1 MAARFWWISVPE
13 LPEVETVVRT
23 LRPAIVGR
31 RILNA
36 EFGQLRV
43 LRGLPLDT
51 AAALAGQRVVAVE
64 RYGKFIAIR
73 LERGYLV
80 VHLGMTGKLLVDAER
95 TKWTHAIFTLDQGVM
110 SFDDARQFGRIEY
123 GEELPARVS
132 ALGPEPL
139 EVSLEEFTRRVK
151 ERHSPVKAV
160 LLNQAVVRGVGN
172 IYADEA
178 LFRAGVHPKR
188 MAASLRADRVGKIYR
203 AMQEVLAE
211 AIESRGS
218 SVSNYVDAD
227 GRKGSFQNSHRVYQ
241 RTGEPCVNC
250 RSPIKRIVVAQ
261 RGTHFCPKCQ
271 K

>member
-1 MAARFWWISVPE
+1 MPE

-23 LRPAIVGR
+23 LRPTLIGR
-31 RILNA
+31 RIENA

-43 LRGLPLDT
+43 LRGLPADT
-51 AAALAGQRVVAVE
+51 AEALRGQKVLAIE
-64 RYGKFIAIR
+64 RHGKFIAIQ
-73 LERGYLV
+73 LDRGYLV
-80 VHLGMTGKLLVDAER
+80 VHLGMTGKLLVGAEP
-95 TKWTHAIFTLDQGVM
+95 TKWTHAVFTLDKGTLL
-110 SFDDARQFGRIEY
+110 FDDPRQFGRIEY
-123 GEELPARVS
+123 GAELPARVV

-139 EVSLEEFTRRVK
+139 TVTPDEFARRLRLRK
-151 ERHSPVKAV
+151 SPIKAV

-178 LFRAGVHPKR
+178 LFRAGIRPTRV
-188 MAASLRADRVGKIYR
+188 AASLTRERANRLHA

-227 GRKGSFQNSHRVYQ
+227 GRKGSFQNAHRVYQ
-241 RTGEPCVNC
+241 RTGEPCVTC
-250 RSPIKRIVVAQ
+250 GSPIKRIVVAQ
-261 RGTHFCPKCQ
+261 RSTHFCPKCQ

>member
-1 MAARFWWISVPE
+1 MPE

-36 EFGQLRV
+36 EFTQLRV
-43 LRGLPLDT
+43 LIGSPTRT
-51 AAALAGQRVVAVE
+51 ARQLAGRKIQSIE
-64 RYGKFIAIR
+64 RHGKFIAIR
-73 LERGYLV
+73 LDRGYLV
-80 VHLGMTGKLLVDAER
+80 VHLGMTGKLLVNADS
-95 TKWTHAIFTLDQGVM
+95 TKWTHAVFTLDKG
-110 SFDDARQFGRIEY
+110 SLHYDDQRQFGRIEY
-123 GEELPARVS
+123 GLELPERVA

-139 EVSLEEFTRRVK
+139 EISLSDFEARLKARK
-151 ERHSPVKAV
+151 SPIKAV

-188 MAASLRADRVGKIYR
+188 MASSLKKDRVERIYN
-203 AMQEVLAE
+203 AMREVLAE

-227 GRKGSFQNSHRVYQ
+227 GRKGSFQQAHRVYR
-241 RTGEPCVNC
+241 RTGEACVKC
-250 RSPIKRIVVAQ
+250 GGEIKRIVLAQ

-271 K
+271 R

>member
-1 MAARFWWISVPE
+1 MPE

-51 AAALAGQRVVAVE
+51 AAALAGQRVKAVS
-64 RYGKFIAIR
+64 RHGKFISIE
-73 LERGYLV
+73 LDRGYLV

-95 TKWTHAIFTLDQGVM
+95 TKWTHAIFTLDKGVLIY
-110 SFDDARQFGRIEY
+110 DDPRQFGRIEY
-123 GEELPARVS
+123 GEQIPERVA

-139 EVSLEEFTRRVK
+139 EIPLADFAHRLKQRS
-151 ERHSPVKAV
+151 SSIKAV
-160 LLNQAVVRGVGN
+160 LLNQSVVRGMGN

-178 LFRAGVHPKR
+178 LFRAGIRPTRV
-188 MAASLRADRVGKIYR
+188 ASSLRADRVERLYN
-203 AMQEVLAE
+203 AMREVLIE
-211 AIESRGS
+211 AIEGRGS
-218 SVSNYVDAD
+218 SVSNYVDAE
-227 GRKGSFQNSHRVYQ
+227 GRKGSFQESHRVYQ
-241 RTGEPCVNC
+241 RTGEPCVAC
-250 RSPIKRIVVAQ
+250 GAPIRRMVLAQ

>member
-1 MAARFWWISVPE
+1 MPE

-23 LRPAIVGR
+23 LRPLIVGR

-36 EFGQLRV
+36 EFRQLRV
-43 LRGLPLDT
+43 LRGSPNET
-51 AAALAGQRVVAVE
+51 SEALAGRKVIGID

-73 LERGYLV
+73 LDRGYLV
-80 VHLGMTGKLLVDAER
+80 VHLGMTGKLLVNAVP
-95 TKWTHAIFTLDQGVM
+95 TKWTHAVFTLDKGVM
-110 SFDDARQFGRIEY
+110 HFDDQRQFGRVEY
-123 GEELPARVS
+123 GVELPERVG

-139 EVSLEEFTRRVK
+139 EVSLADFAKAVK
-151 ERHSPVKAV
+151 ERRSPIKAV

-178 LFRAGVHPKR
+178 LFRAGVRPVR
-188 MAASLRADRVGKIYR
+188 AAASLSPWRVQRIYD
-203 AMQEVLAE
+203 AMREVLAE

-227 GRKGSFQNSHRVYQ
+227 GRKGSFQLAHRVYR

-250 RSPIKRIVVAQ
+250 GTAIQRILVAQ

>member
-1 MAARFWWISVPE
+1 MPE

-36 EFGQLRV
+36 EFSQLRV
-43 LRGLPLDT
+43 LRGSPHET
-51 AAALAGQRVVAVE
+51 TKALVGRRIKSIE
-64 RYGKFIAIR
+64 RRGKFIAIR
-73 LERGYLV
+73 LDRGYLV
-80 VHLGMTGKLLVDAER
+80 VHLGMTGKLLVNAEQ
-95 TKWTHAIFTLDQGVM
+95 TKFTHAIFTLDQGM
-110 SFDDARQFGRIEY
+110 LHYDDQRQFGRIEY
-123 GEELPARVS
+123 GDELPDRVA

-139 EVSLEEFTRRVK
+139 EVTLADFTARVK
-151 ERHSPVKAV
+151 ARKSPIKAV
-160 LLNQAVVRGVGN
+160 LLNQSVVRGVGN

-188 MAASLRADRVGKIYR
+188 AAASLGKDRVERIYR
-203 AMQEVLAE
+203 AMREVLAE

-227 GRKGSFQNSHRVYQ
+227 GRKGSFQLAHRVYR
-241 RTGEPCVNC
+241 RTGEPCTKC
-250 RSPIKRIVVAQ
+250 GTAIRRIVVAQ

-271 K
+271 R

>member
-1 MAARFWWISVPE
+1 MPE

-36 EFGQLRV
+36 EFLQLRV
-43 LRGLPLDT
+43 LRGSPHAT
-51 AAALAGQRVVAVE
+51 TKALVGRRIKSIE
-64 RYGKFIAIR
+64 RHGKFIAIR
-73 LERGYLV
+73 LDRGYLV
-80 VHLGMTGKLLVDAER
+80 IHLGMTGKLLVNAES
-95 TKWTHAIFTLDQGVM
+95 TKWTHAIFTLDHGILHY
-110 SFDDARQFGRIEY
+110 DDQRQFGRIEY
-123 GEELPARVS
+123 GVELPDRVA

-139 EVSLEEFTRRVK
+139 EVTLADFATRLRA
-151 ERHSPVKAV
+151 RSSPVKAV
-160 LLNQAVVRGVGN
+160 LLNQAVVRGIGN

-188 MAASLRADRVGKIYR
+188 AAASLGKDRIERVYN
-203 AMQEVLAE
+203 AMREVLAE

-227 GRKGSFQNSHRVYQ
+227 GRKGSFQLAHRVYR
-241 RTGEPCVNC
+241 RTGEPCISC
-250 RSPIKRIVVAQ
+250 GTKIKRTVLVQ

-271 K
+271 R

>member
-1 MAARFWWISVPE
+1 M
-13 LPEVETVVRT
+13 
-23 LRPAIVGR
+23 GR

-51 AAALAGQRVVAVE
+51 AAALAGQRVLAVE
-64 RYGKFIAIR
+64 RHGKFIAIR

-80 VHLGMTGKLLVDAER
+80 VHLGMTGKLLMDAVR
-95 TKWTHAIFTLDQGVM
+95 TKWTHAIFTLDEGVM

-123 GEELPARVS
+123 GAELPARVS

-139 EVSLEEFTRRVK
+139 EVSPEEFARRLK

-188 MAASLRADRVGKIYR
+188 VASSLRKDRVGEALSRNAGGAGGGDRKPRVFGVELRGCGR
-203 AMQEVLAE
+203 AGRGV
-211 AIESRGS
+211 SRIRIGFINEPGS
-218 SVSNYVDAD
+218 LV
-227 GRKGSFQNSHRVYQ
+227 
-241 RTGEPCVNC
+241 
-250 RSPIKRIVVAQ
+250 
-261 RGTHFCPKCQ
+261 
-271 K
+271 

>member
-1 MAARFWWISVPE
+1 LPE

-31 RILNA
+31 KILNA

-80 VHLGMTGKLLVDAER
+80 VHLGMTGKLLVDALR
-95 TKWTHAIFTLDQGVM
+95 TKWTHAIFTLDTGVL
-110 SFDDARQFGRIEY
+110 SFDDPRQFGRIEY
-123 GEELPARVS
+123 GEQLPARVS

-139 EVSLEEFTRRVK
+139 EVSLEEFARRLK
-151 ERHSPVKAV
+151 LRRSPVKAV

-188 MAASLRADRVGKIYR
+188 ITASLRADRVEKIYR
-203 AMQEVLAE
+203 AMREVLAE

-227 GRKGSFQNSHRVYQ
+227 GRKGSFQLLHRVYQ
-241 RTGEPCVNC
+241 RGGEPCVNC
-250 RSPIKRIVVAQ
+250 GSLIKRIVVAQ

>member
-1 MAARFWWISVPE
+1 MPE

-36 EFGQLRV
+36 EFKQLRI
-43 LRGLPLDT
+43 LRGSPHET
-51 AAALAGQRVVAVE
+51 MKALAGRRIKSIE
-64 RYGKFIAIR
+64 RHGKFIAIR
-73 LERGYLV
+73 LDRGFLV
-80 VHLGMTGKLLVDAER
+80 VHLGMTGKLLVNAEP
-95 TKWTHAIFTLDQGVM
+95 TKWTHAIFTLDDGTLHY
-110 SFDDARQFGRIEY
+110 DDQRQFGRIEY
-123 GEELPARVS
+123 GDELPERVA

-139 EVSLEEFTRRVK
+139 EITLADFAVRLRLRR
-151 ERHSPVKAV
+151 SPVKAV

-188 MAASLRADRVGKIYR
+188 SAASLGKDRVERIFNSMR
-203 AMQEVLAE
+203 EVLAE

-227 GRKGSFQNSHRVYQ
+227 GKKGSFQQSHRVYR
-241 RTGEPCVNC
+241 RTGEPCVTC
-250 RSPIKRIVVAQ
+250 GAEIKRIVLVQ
-261 RGTHFCPKCQ
+261 RGTHFCAKCQ
-271 K
+271 R